1 MRHFGALFISWILT
15 EGKWLTTDFLSW
27 NIILFM
33 LSRYDTQ
40 SSSILLELAYS
51 VISVVVF
58 FLSVSI
64 RKRQNFSLLIQSHL
78 LWPPDFLHN
87 TQKRTN
93 DTVLVTVR
101 LVTHHSMAVPPCE
114 LAESEIPIQAEDCH
128 WCVLRWQ
135 N

>member
-1 MRHFGALFISWILT
+1 MATHF
-15 EGKWLTTDFLSW
+15 
-27 NIILFM
+27 
-33 LSRYDTQ
+33 
-40 SSSILLELAYS
+40 SILAWRIPTDRGAWWAKVHGVTEFCHDCEHTYCVALCFFF
-51 VISVVVF
+51 VVVF

-128 WCVLRWQ
+128 WCVLR
-135 N
+135 